1 MSALPRYTSAQAY
14 LDDERSAATRHE
26 FLDGQVYAMAGA
38 SERHNQ
44 LASALHYALYGQL
57 AAGDCRVFQSD
68 MRVQASESAYF
79 YPDLVVVCGPAQY
92 ADPRRD
98 TLLNPAVI
106 IEVLSP
112 STEDFDRGRKFWHYR
127 ALPSLSDYLLVAQT
141 RLQVEHYTRQS
152 ADIWMLQDFTQP
164 QDRVVLASVGCTLAL
179 DALYRRVN
187 FEDTV

>member
-14 LDDERSAATRHE
+14 LDDERSATTRHE
-26 FLDGQVYAMAGA
+26 FIDGQVYAMAGA

-44 LASALHYALYGQL
+44 LASALHYTLYGQL
-57 AAGDCRVFQSD
+57 VAGDCQVFQSD

-92 ADPRRD
+92 ADARRD

-152 ADIWMLQDFTQP
+152 TDIWMLQDFTQP

-179 DALYRRVN
+179 EALYRRVN
-187 FEDTV
+187 FEDSV